1 MNLKERI
8 QELCK
13 QNNISMNKVETDLE
27 FGKGYISKL
36 GKSTPNVIKIQKI
49 ADYFGVPIEYL
60 MKGDVSNNKTPQLE
74 PQDKK
79 DINEFSSEIRAAA
92 RGMMK
97 LSPEDQ
103 KTAIDMINYLS
114 QKGREAK
121 KD

>member
-36 GKSTPNVIKIQKI
+36 GKSTPNAIKIQKI
-49 ADYFGVPIEYL
+49 ADYFEVPIEYL
-60 MKGDVSNNKTPQLE
+60 MKGDVSDNKTPQLKS
-74 PQDKK
+74 QDKK
-79 DINEFSSEIRAAA
+79 DINEFSPEIRAAA
-92 RGMMK
+92 RGMME

-114 QKGREAK
+114 QKGKEAK
-121 KD
+121 KE